1 MSDYKQYGKATIYSN
16 EDANSENKRPN
27 LSGSIEV
34 KEEIP
39 AGTMLRIAGWV
50 NFKGTV
56 EDAEKAQA
64 ELNKA
69 QWSIGMNL
77 SSKVGGEDNT
87 YKKQTS
93 GQSYE
98 VKKDEDIPF

>member
-1 MSDYKQYGKATIYSN
+1 MSDFKNHGKATIFHN
-16 EDANSENKRPN
+16 EDANEENKRPN
-27 LSGSIEV
+27 LSGSIEIT
-34 KEEIP
+34 EDIP
-39 AGTMLRIAGWV
+39 KGTVLRIAGWTNYQGSV
-50 NFKGTV
+50 IKSV
-56 EDAEKAQA
+56 
-64 ELNKA
+64 
-69 QWSIGMNL
+69 GMNL